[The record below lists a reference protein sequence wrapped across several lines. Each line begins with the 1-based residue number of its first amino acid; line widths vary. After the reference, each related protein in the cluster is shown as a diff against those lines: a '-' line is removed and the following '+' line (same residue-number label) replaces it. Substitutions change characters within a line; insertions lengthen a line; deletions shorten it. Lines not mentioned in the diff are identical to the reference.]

1 MTNFNFQPSA
11 KPSGVTSK
19 KTPAPKADAE
29 CQICFRY
36 GHTAKHC
43 WYRFEEDPSPTFQA
57 FVAQPFTPTHA
68 PNEWVLDTGATNH
81 VIGDINNLSN
91 FYEYTR
97 ANSLQIGNGRG
108 LSILH
113 IRSTIFSINS
123 TTLVLQEVLHV
134 PSFTKN
140 LISLSRLL
148 LDNPSL
154 TCEFFSNSCILKDL
168 HTKRNILQITTSK
181 GLYNISPTSTSAPT
195 ALLGTRISIDT
206 WHDRLGHPSQDITFN
221 VVKSFSL
228 LCNSNKLTLC
238 HCCCMAKAHQL
249 PFSHSLSTSTFP
261 LELVHSD
268 VWGPTPINSFNGF
281 RYYIIFVD
289 DFSHFTWIYFMFHKS
304 EVTRVF
310 TSFKSQVENL
320 LSSQI
325 KTLRTDDGT
334 KYKPILSQF
343 PQITHQTTC
352 PYTPQQNRLSERKH
366 RHIIKLSLAMMTRAS
381 VPMKFWDEMIS
392 NAVYLINRLS
402 SSAHSIISFT
412 KQFHKPPDYAFLKV
426 VGCLL
431 FSSDSSI
438 Q

>member
-154 TCEFFSNSCILKDL
+154 ILVFSRTSTPREIFFKLQPLKVS
-168 HTKRNILQITTSK
+168 TTS
-181 GLYNISPTSTSAPT
+181 LLHPHLHLRLFLAQESP
-195 ALLGTRISIDT
+195 
-206 WHDRLGHPSQDITFN
+206 
-221 VVKSFSL
+221 
-228 LCNSNKLTLC
+228 LT
-238 HCCCMAKAHQL
+238 HGMIV
-249 PFSHSLSTSTFP
+249 
-261 LELVHSD
+261 LVIH
-268 VWGPTPINSFNGF
+268 
-281 RYYIIFVD
+281 
-289 DFSHFTWIYFMFHKS
+289 
-304 EVTRVF
+304 
-310 TSFKSQVENL
+310 
-320 LSSQI
+320 
-325 KTLRTDDGT
+325 
-334 KYKPILSQF
+334 
-343 PQITHQTTC
+343 
-352 PYTPQQNRLSERKH
+352 
-366 RHIIKLSLAMMTRAS
+366 
-381 VPMKFWDEMIS
+381 
-392 NAVYLINRLS
+392 
-402 SSAHSIISFT
+402 
-412 KQFHKPPDYAFLKV
+412 LK
-426 VGCLL
+426 
-431 FSSDSSI
+431 I
-438 Q
+438 